1 MARKAAAATPGS
13 RKTAK
18 RAARRSTGN
27 APPKTPTAAG
37 RSSRNQGTAAFAQAF
52 PGASL
57 RAGPE
62 QLAEMARMAN
72 LLTPEQAID
81 LYKANAKMALDVIN
95 AAIDS
100 TARMRKL
107 QYEGEETAREFGKRA
122 ARDAAEA
129 KDPQSLVA
137 VSQEAGREAMEK
149 SLAYWG
155 EMFDL
160 IVEMQKRLFTLIQDQ
175 AEGLPGVKQ
184 AKAAMALMPDL
195 GPMKNV
201 VSAMQGMVGSGS
213 GAFTSMQKMMADMA
227 KMAQSSMPGA
237 KR

>member
-1 MARKAAAATPGS
+1 M
-13 RKTAK
+13 
-18 RAARRSTGN
+18 
-27 APPKTPTAAG
+27 
-37 RSSRNQGTAAFAQAF
+37 
-52 PGASL
+52 
-57 RAGPE
+57 
-62 QLAEMARMAN
+62 
-72 LLTPEQAID
+72 LTPEQAIE

-100 TARMRKL
+100 TAKLRKL
-107 QYEGEETAREFGKRA
+107 QYEGEESAREFGKRA
-122 ARDAAEA
+122 VSDAAEA

-184 AKAAMALMPDL
+184 ARAAMAMMPDL

-227 KMAQSSMPGA
+227 KMAQSAMPGA

>member
-1 MARKAAAATPGS
+1 MARKAAPVADVPRKAP
-13 RKTAK
+13 RKTTK
-18 RAARRSTGN
+18 RARKSS
-27 APPKTPTAAG
+27 PSVG
-37 RSSRNQGTAAFAQAF
+37 RSSRNQGTAAFASTF
-52 PGASL
+52 PGGSLGTAS
-57 RAGPE
+57 PE
-62 QLAEMARMAN
+62 QMAEMARMAN
-72 LLTPEQAID
+72 LLTPEQAIE
-81 LYKANAKMALDVIN
+81 LYTANAKMALDVIN

-100 TARMRKL
+100 TARLRKL
-107 QYEGEETAREFGKRA
+107 QFEGEESAREFGKRA
-122 ARDAAEA
+122 VRGAAEA

-155 EMFDL
+155 DMFDL
-160 IVEMQKRLFTLIQDQ
+160 IVEMQRRLFTLIQDQ

-184 AKAAMALMPDL
+184 AKAAMAMMPDL

-227 KMAQSSMPGA
+227 KMAQSSMPGM

>member
-1 MARKAAAATPGS
+1 MARKGAPAAEVA
-13 RKTAK
+13 RKTTRRTRKSAAK
-18 RAARRSTGN
+18 RSAAKQTGGSSAARYASY
-27 APPKTPTAAG
+27 ATA
-37 RSSRNQGTAAFAQAF
+37 S
-52 PGASL
+52 
-57 RAGPE
+57 PE
-62 QLAEMARMAN
+62 KMVEMARMAN
-72 LLTPEQAID
+72 MLTPEQAIE

-100 TARMRKL
+100 TARLRKL
-107 QYEGEETAREFGKRA
+107 QFEGEETAREFGRRT
-122 ARDAAEA
+122 ARGAAEA

-137 VSQEAGREAMEK
+137 VGQEAGREAMER

-160 IVEMQKRLFTLIQDQ
+160 IVEMQKRLFSLIQDQ

-195 GPMKNV
+195 GPMRNV
-201 VSAMQGMVGSGS
+201 VNAMQGVVGSGA
-213 GAFTSMQKMMADMA
+213 GALTSMQKVMADMA
-227 KMAQSSMPGA
+227 KIAQSSMP

>member
-1 MARKAAAATPGS
+1 MARKAAAAAEVP
-13 RKTAK
+13 RKTKK
-18 RAARRSTGN
+18 RAARKSSS
-27 APPKTPTAAG
+27 PSAG
-37 RSSRNQGTAAFAQAF
+37 RSSRNQGTAAFASAF
-52 PGASL
+52 PTGAYG
-57 RAGPE
+57 AATPE
-62 QLAEMARMAN
+62 SLAEMARMAN
-72 LLTPEQAID
+72 MLTPEQAIE

-107 QYEGEETAREFGKRA
+107 QFEGEESAREFGRRT
-122 ARDAAEA
+122 ARGAAEA

-160 IVEMQKRLFTLIQDQ
+160 IVEMQKRLFGLIQDQ

-184 AKAAMALMPDL
+184 AKAAMAMMPDL

-201 VSAMQGMVGSGS
+201 VSAMQGMIGSGS

-227 KMAQSSMPGA
+227 KMAQSTMPGM

>member
-1 MARKAAAATPGS
+1 MARKAATAADVP
-13 RKTAK
+13 RKTTK
-18 RAARRSTGN
+18 RTRKSSPSAGKSS
-27 APPKTPTAAG
+27 PSVG
-37 RSSRNQGTAAFAQAF
+37 RSSRDQGTASFASAF
-52 PGASL
+52 P
-57 RAGPE
+57 AGSFGTATPE
-62 QLAEMARMAN
+62 KMAEMARMAN
-72 LLTPEQAID
+72 LLTPEQAIE

-100 TARMRKL
+100 TAKLRKL
-107 QYEGEETAREFGKRA
+107 QFEGEESAREFGRRT
-122 ARDAAEA
+122 ARGAAEA
-129 KDPQSLVA
+129 KDPQALVA
-137 VSQEAGREAMEK
+137 VSQEAGREALEK

-201 VSAMQGMVGSGS
+201 VSAMQGMLGSGS

-227 KMAQSSMPGA
+227 KMAQSAMPGM

>member
-1 MARKAAAATPGS
+1 MARKAATAAEVP
-13 RKTAK
+13 RKTTK
-18 RAARRSTGN
+18 RAARKSSSS
-27 APPKTPTAAG
+27 APSAG
-37 RSSRNQGTAAFAQAF
+37 RSSRNQGTAAFASAF
-52 PGASL
+52 PGGTAT
-57 RAGPE
+57 RD
-62 QLAEMARMAN
+62 QMAEMARMAN
-72 LLTPEQAID
+72 MLTPEQAIE

-100 TARMRKL
+100 AAKMRKL
-107 QYEGEETAREFGKRA
+107 QFEGEESAREFGRRT
-122 ARDAAEA
+122 ARGAAEA

-184 AKAAMALMPDL
+184 AKAAMAMMPDL

-201 VSAMQGMVGSGS
+201 VSAMQGMIGSGS

-227 KMAQSSMPGA
+227 KMAQSSMPGM

>member
-1 MARKAAAATPGS
+1 MARKAAGETQGTGKT
-13 RKTAK
+13 RKRTARK
-18 RAARRSTGN
+18 SSTSTRSS
-27 APPKTPTAAG
+27 AG
-37 RSSRNQGTAAFAQAF
+37 RSSPNPGTSAFAESLQRN
-52 PGASL
+52 PMGATQ
-57 RAGPE
+57 E
-62 QLAEMARMAN
+62 QMAQMARMASM
-72 LLTPEQAID
+72 LTPAQAIE

-100 TARMRKL
+100 TAKMRRL
-107 QYEGEETAREFGKRA
+107 QYEGEESAREFGKRT
-122 ARDAAEA
+122 ARGAAEA
-129 KDPQSLVA
+129 GDPQTLVA
-137 VSQEAGREAMEK
+137 VGQEAGREALEK

-160 IVEMQKRLFTLIQDQ
+160 IVEMQKRLFALIEEQT
-175 AEGLPGVKQ
+175 EGLPGVKQ

-201 VSAMQGMVGSGS
+201 VSAMQGMIGSGS

-227 KMAQSSMPGA
+227 KMAQASMPG